1 MKQNPTK
8 KVKRGDCMDDCS
20 ISRAEHEEF
29 RRFMEAEN
37 KRLADE
43 NNRQNHR
50 LEVLEETIKQVA
62 AISTSVEKLALNME
76 NMLKEQVSQGKRLE
90 TLESRDGDMWRKV
103 VGYAVTAVIGIVI
116 GYIFKQL
123 GL

>member
-1 MKQNPTK
+1 
-8 KVKRGDCMDDCS
+8 MDQEY

-37 KRLADE
+37 KRLEDE
-43 NNRQNHR
+43 NDRQNHR
-50 LEVLEETIKQVA
+50 LNTLEETVKQVA

-90 TLESRDGDMWRKV
+90 TLEDRDGAMWRKV
-103 VGYAVTAVIGIVI
+103 VGHVITAVITLVL
-116 GYIFKQL
+116 GYIFGRTIQ
-123 GL
+123 GG

>member
-1 MKQNPTK
+1 
-8 KVKRGDCMDDCS
+8 MDDNY
-20 ISRAEHEEF
+20 ISRTEHEEF
-29 RRFMEAEN
+29 RRSMDAEN
-37 KRLADE
+37 KRLEDE

-50 LEVLEETIKQVA
+50 LNSIEETVKQIS
-62 AISTSVEKLALNME
+62 AISTSVEKLATNME

-90 TLESRDGDMWRKV
+90 MLEQQDGAMWRK
-103 VGYAVTAVIGIVI
+103 AVSYTITVVIGIVV